1 MICNQNT
8 HILNLQHSLLTL
20 QWNWKSLGPYIS
32 MALMWN
38 NQLCL
43 LFSLILV
50 TRVPGD
56 NLLCWLHYCSAGE
69 LEGIVHALQ

>member
-1 MICNQNT
+1 M
-8 HILNLQHSLLTL
+8 
-20 QWNWKSLGPYIS
+20 S

-38 NQLCL
+38 NQLCT

-50 TRVPGD
+50 TRMPGD
-56 NLLCWLHYCSAGE
+56 NLFCWLHYCSAGE